1 MSTVYNAVCVSTV
14 HCVTL
19 CITLCCTG
27 HRALAHVG
35 ECQPD
40 VSGRAVRIQWLDQE
54 MLTPRDMQYFL
65 YSSWKLIF
73 TYYVILF
80 IFIAIILIINIIPG
94 SPFNF
99 QGLRAEITFMGSSCA
114 QSASQNHILLRQF
127 TIYFN
132 WSLNFKCLKILGT
145 RRNDIS
151 VVFTMAWRAPFD
163 EKN

>member
-27 HRALAHVG
+27 HRALAHVR

-80 IFIAIILIINIIPG
+80 IFFAIILIINIIPG

-114 QSASQNHILLRQF
+114 QSASQN
-127 TIYFN
+127 
-132 WSLNFKCLKILGT
+132 LKIIFCSANLQYIST
-145 RRNDIS
+145 RPSIS
-151 VVFTMAWRAPFD
+151 NVLIFWAHVQTAYVSFSRRCA
-163 EKN
+163 